1 MNKDLFIQSLRDYNT
16 ISKDVATDILELKS
30 DYPYCQLLHTLA
42 AKVSKDHNLATQT
55 EELQLAAV
63 YVADRAVLK
72 EVITGQIQL
81 VTAPPSIQSVDIHNV
96 PKKITPSFV
105 ATSREDLAEEVIHDL
120 EKLHQLRHNFEL
132 LFTDQAPQKEEKTTG
147 NESLIIQS
155 ASELPQVK
163 EKSEQEHTT
172 VEKTEKQ
179 PRDLKARKERI
190 VAIAKAL
197 QEQEAKDE
205 ADGLK
210 KKKGESGEGLINEII
225 STKEELSP
233 ENDKQKEQLNII
245 EQFIKTQPSIS
256 PNKDKIIQAPS
267 GDLST
272 IKTGEFGDHVVSET
286 LAEILVKQGKKEKA
300 IEVYK
305 KLIWKFPQ
313 KKTYFAAQ
321 IEELKK

>member
-30 DYPYCQLLHTLA
+30 DYPYCQLLHALA
-42 AKVSKDHNLATQT
+42 AKVSKDHNLASQT
-55 EELQLAAV
+55 EELQMAAV
-63 YVADRAVLK
+63 YAADRAVLK
-72 EVITGQIQL
+72 EVITGQIQAAEVSRAL
-81 VTAPPSIQSVDIHNV
+81 IHSAEIQDV
-96 PKKITPSFV
+96 PKAD
-105 ATSREDLAEEVIHDL
+105 ATISASNEDLAEEVIHDL
-120 EKLHQLRHNFEL
+120 ERLHQLRHNFEL
-132 LFTDQAPQKEEKTTG
+132 LFTDQAAQREEKPIDDKAP
-147 NESLIIQS
+147 IIQS
-155 ASELPQVK
+155 TSELPPIKVTA
-163 EKSEQEHTT
+163 EAEHHP

-190 VAIAKAL
+190 VAIARAL
-197 QEQEAKDE
+197 QAQEAEDE
-205 ADGLK
+205 ANGLK
-210 KKKGESGEGLINEII
+210 KKKSESGEGLIDEIV
-225 STKEELSP
+225 STKEELTP

-256 PNKDKIIQAPS
+256 PNKDKTIAAPS
-267 GDLST
+267 GDLAT